1 MNLLHLDASARRA
14 SFSRELSKIYADT
27 WRAANPDGGY
37 VYRDLAASPVP
48 HIGEAWTELC
58 DYVLANEIT
67 DIGRYEEAVR
77 TPAQKQAWD
86 ILEPM
91 LAEVV
96 AADVI
101 LIGTPMYNFSIPSSL
116 KAWLDQITF
125 PKMSLKGR
133 SFVVTSARGGA
144 YGPGT
149 PREPVDHQE
158 RYLRDFFEGHFA
170 VTDVT
175 FINAELVNALIDP
188 RLAHLREAHVESV
201 ERARKEAAR

>member
-27 WRAANPDGGY
+27 WRTAHPDGGY

-48 HIGEAWTELC
+48 HIDEAWTELC

-67 DIGRYEEAVR
+67 DIGRYREAVR
-77 TPAQKQAWD
+77 TPAQQRAWD
-86 ILEPM
+86 TLEP
-91 LAEVV
+91 LLDEVV

-101 LIGTPMYNFSIPSSL
+101 LIGTPMYNYSIPSAL

-133 SFVVTSARGGA
+133 SFVVTTARGGA

-158 RYLRDFFEGHFA
+158 RYLRHFFEGHFA
-170 VTDVT
+170 VTDVR
-175 FINAELVNALIDP
+175 FINAELVNSLIDP
-188 RLAHLREAHVESV
+188 RLASLRAAHEESV
-201 ERARKEAAR
+201 EKARKEAAR

>member
-1 MNLLHLDASARRA
+1 MLLHLDASARRA
-14 SFSRELSKIYADT
+14 SFSRELSKVYADT
-27 WRAANPDGGY
+27 WRAAHPDAPY
-37 VYRDLAASPVP
+37 VYRDLAADPVP

-58 DYVLANEIT
+58 DHVLAHEIT
-67 DIGRYEEAVR
+67 DIGRYGEAVR
-77 TPAQKQAWD
+77 TPAQQAAWD
-86 ILEPM
+86 ILKP
-91 LAEVV
+91 LLDEVV
-96 AADVI
+96 AADVV
-101 LIGTPMYNFSIPSSL
+101 LIGTPMYNYSIPSSL

-158 RYLRDFFEGHFA
+158 RYLRDFFKGHFA
-170 VTDVT
+170 VEDVT

-188 RLAHLREAHVESV
+188 ALAHLRDKHEESY
-201 ERARKEAAR
+201 RAALKEAAK